1 MTTHFL
7 EIDELSCARGDRT
20 LFEGLSAR
28 VARGELLY
36 VAGSNGSGK
45 TTLLRTICG
54 LARPASGDIRWDG
67 QSTHV
72 LGDDYRRCLN
82 YVGHHDGVQGEL
94 TPIENL
100 RVYVCATRNP
110 ANHASAPAREVG
122 AGTFEIEAT
131 LERLG
136 LAPYRSF
143 PAKILS
149 QGQRRRLALAR
160 LLVTEK
166 PLWILDEPFTALDV
180 RSCQLIS
187 ALLADHLARGGMA
200 MISSHQVFDIPGTK
214 PARVDLDTLRV
225 RSAYLPAELNSV
237 EPLSPGQ
244 RTA

>member
-1 MTTHFL
+1 MTTRCL
-7 EIDELSCARGDRT
+7 EIHELSCARGDRT
-20 LFEGLSAR
+20 LFEGLSVR

-67 QSTHV
+67 QSTRV
-72 LGDDYRRCLN
+72 LGDDYRRCLS

-100 RVYVCATRNP
+100 RAYRCAIQSP
-110 ANHASAPAREVG
+110 AHHALEPAREAG
-122 AGTFEIEAT
+122 AGTYEIEET

-166 PLWILDEPFTALDV
+166 PLWILDEPFTALDA

-187 ALLADHLARGGMA
+187 ALLADHLTHGGMA
-200 MISSHQVFDIPGTK
+200 LISSHQVFDIPGAK

-225 RSAYLPAELNSV
+225 RSAFLPAELNPV
-237 EPLSPGQ
+237 QLPPGQ